1 MEVWAAA
8 RVRAHV
14 WETETVFVTR
24 DTRASCVRTVLTD
37 TTEKI
42 APITHSH
49 PAQVTVMMQKHLI
62 TYVICECSVCDV
74 HSYLL
79 MNFHFNCNGTHT

>member
-24 DTRASCVRTVLTD
+24 DTRASCVRTVPTGYYRENSSNHTQPPCSGNRHD
-37 TTEKI
+37 AET
-42 APITHSH
+42 SD
-49 PAQVTVMMQKHLI
+49 HL
-62 TYVICECSVCDV
+62 CD
-74 HSYLL
+74 L
-79 MNFHFNCNGTHT
+79 